1 MRHICCT
8 CVAAVCTVAG
18 AVTVFD
24 FESADEVRRLAQRS
38 VPNMTIG
45 VTNVFA
51 SSGACSYRF
60 KTEAWREGWDQWP
73 LFILPVGAVTN
84 WSGYDRLSV
93 DLVNLAEAGDVLSVS
108 VAGSGVGAFAGLRD
122 QIALPARDA
131 VQWIVPLTNW
141 PAAMRASDVK
151 TVGFTITRPAG
162 SDVYLDNLTLLR
174 PGEEPSVPKYSA
186 ASRTMLANVREQHAD
201 ERAAKCVVLR
211 RKLRS
216 VLEEAGIRPAGF
228 LVGQGS
234 SMRHFRPLE
243 TFDCDTAAK
252 FYLRLARN
260 EYEALQLL
268 VVPDGA
274 DLKDVSVSVGPLVKR
289 RPWWQKLAKTATIP
303 AADVAVEMVGYV
315 KTVKSPTHYRLK
327 DGEGGSVKT
336 PVGWWPDPLLP
347 FVKKA
352 DVKDGAVQSF
362 WIRVRADE
370 SLDSGFY
377 DGMVAITA
385 TVTGAGTSSLAVPFT
400 VRVNDFT
407 LPKTAVIPTAISFHP
422 PIIHTYD
429 KISEAR
435 KKDPKDITNIWKPH
449 ADAWTDF
456 AADHLISIDYLYPA
470 VRPRFDQLM
479 RLKQQGR
486 LGQFNLG
493 YWRHSDT
500 EGVTGSEQWEKNWF
514 PKRDEDYAK
523 AKALGILEHAYL
535 YGADEIPKKDF
546 PKVAIAAQRFKER
559 YPGVPLLTTAYDPD
573 FGTKG
578 SLLGMIDAFC
588 PLTEM
593 YDPVKAEAA
602 RKAGHKVWWY
612 VSNLPL
618 TDWANLFVEKQPIE
632 TRLLMGAMTE
642 KMKPDGFLFYAI
654 CSWGGNRKPIESGPY
669 TDWDPVSFEDYHG
682 CGSWIYC
689 GPDGVPVG
697 TIRLENYRD
706 GLEDLAYAKILAE
719 KGGKVDVPEDVMKS
733 MTDYTLD
740 PAPLQRW
747 RDALADEIEARSP
760 CNALPSETA
769 AAKRLSDYS
778 RTKLVDG
785 VK

>member
-1 MRHICCT
+1 MRRICST
-8 CVAAVCTVAG
+8 FAAAVC
-18 AVTVFD
+18 AVSDAATVFD
-24 FESADEVRRLAQRS
+24 FESADEVRRLAGRTAT
-38 VPNMTIG
+38 NMTVG
-45 VTNVFA
+45 VANAFA

-60 KTEAWREGWDQWP
+60 KTEPWREGWDQWP
-73 LFILPVGAVTN
+73 LFVLPVGAVTN

-93 DLVNLAEAGDVLSVS
+93 DLVNLVEAGDVLSVS
-108 VAGSGVGAFAGLRD
+108 VAGSGVGSFAGLGDR
-122 QIALPARDA
+122 IALPARDA

-174 PGEEPSVPKYSA
+174 PGEKPPVPNYSA
-186 ASRTMLANVREQHAD
+186 ASLAALADARKRHAD
-201 ERAAKCVVLR
+201 ERVAKRAALR
-211 RKLRS
+211 GKLRAA
-216 VLEEAGIRPAGF
+216 LEGAGMKPVGF

-234 SMRHFRPLE
+234 SMRHFRPQE
-243 TFDCDTAAK
+243 TFDCDAAAK
-252 FYLRLARN
+252 LSLRLARN

-274 DLKDVSVSVGPLVKR
+274 DLKDVSVSLGPLVKR
-289 RPWWQKLAKTATIP
+289 RSWWKKLAKAERIP
-303 AADVAVEMVGYV
+303 AADVAVETVGYV
-315 KTVKSPTHYRLK
+315 KTVTSPAHYRLK
-327 DGEGGSVKT
+327 DGKGGSVKT

-352 DVKDGAVQSF
+352 DVRDGDVQGF
-362 WIRVRADE
+362 WIRIRADE
-370 SLDSGFY
+370 SLAAGFY
-377 DGMVAITA
+377 GGAVTVTA
-385 TVTGAGTSSLAVPFT
+385 TASGSGTSSLAVPFT
-400 VRVNDFT
+400 VRVNGFT

-429 KISEAR
+429 EASEAR
-435 KKDPKDITNIWKPH
+435 KKDPKDITNVWKPH

-470 VRPRFDQLM
+470 VRPRFGQLM
-479 RLKQQGR
+479 RLKGQGR
-486 LGQFNLG
+486 LGPFNLG
-493 YWRHSDT
+493 YWRHSDA
-500 EGVTGSEQWEKNWF
+500 EGVTGSDTWKMSWF

-523 AKALGILEHAYL
+523 AKELGILDHAYL

-546 PKVAIAAQRFKER
+546 PKVAIAAKCFKER

-573 FGTKG
+573 FGTNG
-578 SLLGMIDAFC
+578 SPLGVIDAFC

-642 KMKPDGFLFYAI
+642 KMKPDGFLFYSI
-654 CSWGGNRKPIESGPY
+654 CSWGKNRKPIGSGPY
-669 TDWDPVSFEDYHG
+669 TDWDPVSYEDYHG

-689 GPDGVPVG
+689 GPDGTPVG

-706 GLEDLAYAKILAE
+706 GLEDLAYARLSAA
-719 KGGKVDVPEDVMKS
+719 KGGKVEVPEDVVKS

-747 RDALADEIEARSP
+747 RDAMADELETRTG
-760 CNALPSETA
+760 NA
-769 AAKRLSDYS
+769 K
-778 RTKLVDG
+778 
-785 VK
+785 